1 MLQQSIVHLGHAYP
15 ALIYLLIALFF
26 RFYRHIWT
34 MSMLHEAII
43 LYLYLETSIND
54 DTGVGHL
61 ARSKDI
67 RTRASS
73 NLSEPCRYSWNHS
86 YDTLKLIY
94 IIFIIQ
100 IHTKVVLQEWVV
112 QFARI
117 HARVTQAIVSAARTA
132 FAVIRLAPLCALNV
146 KMAATAVAPV
156 TAMVVA
162 VVNRRDVYLFG
173 GLIL

>member
-1 MLQQSIVHLGHAYP
+1 
-15 ALIYLLIALFF
+15 
-26 RFYRHIWT
+26 
-34 MSMLHEAII
+34 
-43 LYLYLETSIND
+43 
-54 DTGVGHL
+54 
-61 ARSKDI
+61 
-67 RTRASS
+67 
-73 NLSEPCRYSWNHS
+73 
-86 YDTLKLIY
+86 LIY

-146 KMAATAVAPV
+146 KMVATAVAPV